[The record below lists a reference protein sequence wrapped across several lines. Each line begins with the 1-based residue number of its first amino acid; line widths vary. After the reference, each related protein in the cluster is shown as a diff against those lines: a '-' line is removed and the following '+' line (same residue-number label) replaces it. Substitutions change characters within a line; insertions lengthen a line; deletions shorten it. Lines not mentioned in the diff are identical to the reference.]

1 METTYNGF
9 TNYETFIYNLHLTNE
24 GDVMR
29 DYFEQLSTMDAY
41 EFSVYLKNEVE
52 ERFDELNLPSI
63 FFDLLNASISEIN
76 FYEIAKLHIDE
87 YNNEND

>member
-1 METTYNGF
+1 MKNFNGY
-9 TNYETFIYNLHLTNE
+9 TNYETWMYNLHLTNE

-29 DYFEQLSTMDAY
+29 DYFEQLSSMDAY
-41 EFSVYLKNEVE
+41 ELGQYLRNEME
-52 ERFDELNLPSI
+52 ERMDEIDLPPI

-76 FYEIAKLHIDE
+76 FQEIAESMLND

>member
-1 METTYNGF
+1 MKTTYNGF
-9 TNYETFIYNLHLTNE
+9 ANYETWMYNLHLTNN

-41 EFSVYLKNEVE
+41 EFSQYLRNEIE
-52 ERFDELNLPSI
+52 ERIDEMNLAPI
-63 FFDLLNASISEIN
+63 FFDLLHASIGEIN
-76 FYEIAKLHIDE
+76 FYEIAEMHINE